1 MPRVGSAISD
11 IKSELNVKVQEI
23 KKLKIENK
31 LKSDEVEKWKQRY
44 LEVTRESD
52 KCCHLYEV
60 LQNKLGSCKCNG
72 LPTNKKIP
80 LVLSNPIRTGRWKH
94 WDALKDSSKY
104 RRKLQYKR
112 SIEIGLRSL
121 TDCTTAKMELAVG
134 SDIVNFDRNVK
145 DLCKFKAEN
154 TCNKGKKYLCL
165 L

>member
-1 MPRVGSAISD
+1 MPRVASAISD
-11 IKSELNVKVQEI
+11 IRSELNVKVQEI

-31 LKSDEVEKWKQRY
+31 VKSDEVEKWKQRY
-44 LEVTRESD
+44 LDVTRECD
-52 KCCHLYEV
+52 KCCNLYPV
-60 LQNKLGSCKCNG
+60 LKNKLRSCKCNG
-72 LPTNKKIP
+72 LPTNKNRPI
-80 LVLSNPIRTGRWKH
+80 VLSNPIRTGRWKH

-134 SDIVNFDRNVK
+134 SDIVTFDWNSK
-145 DLCKFKAEN
+145 DLCKLKEQN
-154 TCNKGKKYLCL
+154 TFNIVKKYLCL

>member
-1 MPRVGSAISD
+1 MQRVGSDISD
-11 IKSELNVKVQEI
+11 IRSELNVKVQEI

-31 LKSDEVEKWKQRY
+31 LKTDEVEKWKQRY
-44 LEVTRESD
+44 LEVTRECD
-52 KCCHLYEV
+52 KCRHLYKV
-60 LQNKLGSCKCNG
+60 LQNRLWSCKCNG
-72 LPTNKKIP
+72 LPTNRNIP

-134 SDIVNFDRNVK
+134 SDIVNFDWDAK
-145 DLCKFKAEN
+145 DLCKLKADN
-154 TCNKGKKYLCL
+154 TFNKGKKYLCL